1 VLPIALSSKE
11 EKKSG
16 NPQYSERKLLEKKK
30 KDRRHI

>member
-1 VLPIALSSKE
+1 VLPIALSRKE

-30 KDRRHI
+30 EDRRHI